1 MKKITSLLA
10 ILTLLINS
18 GCDGTAKMW
27 KKKTSYEE
35 VIKNYLI
42 SDKGD
47 KIAFLGQKYHYIFDE
62 NSGVIKELLQ
72 WDQKQKLK
80 IRIHDFYDFK
90 ATSPSDVILMV
101 DITGTTSSQ
110 KSDNLDEISL
120 PSDIAFL
127 KKLGFLEIEITRG
140 KTKMITK
147 RIKLEGRR
155 YLPKPHTQYPITDSL
170 SKEYKVIVQNTY
182 DTALEKSK
190 KIALTPLTVTGDVF
204 VAIAIPIFFVG
215 CALNNCNIHQ

>member
-47 KIAFLGQKYHYIFDE
+47 KIAFLGQKYHYIFYD
-62 NSGVIKELLQ
+62 NSGVIKKLLQ
-72 WDQKQKLK
+72 WNQKQKLK
-80 IRIHDFYDFK
+80 INIYNFK
-90 ATSPSDVILMV
+90 ATSPSDVDLMV
-101 DITGTTSSQ
+101 EINGVTSSQ
-110 KSDNLDEISL
+110 KLNNTDEISS
-120 PSDIAFL
+120 PNDIAFL
-127 KKLGFLEIEITRG
+127 KKIGFLESEIKG
-140 KTKMITK
+140 GSAKIITK
-147 RIKLEGRR
+147 RIKLEGER
-155 YLPKPHTQYPITDSL
+155 YLPKLHTQYPITNSL

-182 DTALEKSK
+182 DTALGKSK
-190 KIALTPLTVTGDVF
+190 KIALTPLTVMGDVF